1 MSRPS
6 QDDDREAVAAEVARA
21 IRNIV
26 GDQDRPLTRE
36 EAKELARLKAELP
49 RPSRKSMRELGKQL
63 ARPEE
68 S

>member
-1 MSRPS
+1 MSRPHE
-6 QDDDREAVAAEVARA
+6 DEDEDAVAADIARA
-21 IRNIV
+21 IRDIL

-36 EAKELARLKAELP
+36 EARELEALKAKLP
-49 RPSRKSMRELGKQL
+49 RPSRKSMREFGRQL